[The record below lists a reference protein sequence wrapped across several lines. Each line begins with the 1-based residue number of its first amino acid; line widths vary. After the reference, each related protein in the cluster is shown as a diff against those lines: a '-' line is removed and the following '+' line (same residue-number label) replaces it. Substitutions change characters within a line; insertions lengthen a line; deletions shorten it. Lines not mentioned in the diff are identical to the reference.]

1 MTANT
6 SATWQRIVRT
16 TEQLTSEATKQ
27 EPYKKAQLLKNIEEF
42 SVEKNQE
49 RGRDWVERDNE

>member
-27 EPYKKAQLLKNIEEF
+27 EPYKKAHLLKNIEEF